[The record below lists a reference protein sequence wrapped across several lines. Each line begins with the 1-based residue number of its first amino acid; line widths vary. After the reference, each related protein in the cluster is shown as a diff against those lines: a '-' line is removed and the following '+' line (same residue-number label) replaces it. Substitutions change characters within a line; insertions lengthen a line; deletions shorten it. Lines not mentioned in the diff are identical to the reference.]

1 MALTDRERQI
11 VGLLRGNPMMSSD
24 AIAER
29 LGSTRAAVNV
39 HLSNLGKKGV
49 ILGRGYLL
57 GEQPGV
63 VVVGGANMDIKA
75 RSASRAVPGTSNP
88 GRAAMSP
95 GGVGR
100 NIAENLARLGTRV
113 YLVAAVGRDPLGDML
128 IRETADAG
136 VHLDHVHRTATATGT
151 YTAVLDR
158 DGELVIAV
166 SDMAATAELGPA
178 QVDAAR
184 DVICSAELLVLDGN
198 LAAETLSYARNLA
211 ASAGV
216 RTVIEPVSVPK
227 AAMLAAIPGLFDR
240 AHPIYLVTP
249 NRDEVTALTGLPAG
263 SVAELRAAAAAL
275 HASGVTYVWIRLGAA
290 GSLLSGPDGTHR
302 ISAGR
307 VPAGRTEVVDV
318 TGAGDALLGAFCHAL
333 LGGADPVEAA
343 RFGHAAAAL
352 SIASEETVRHD
363 LTPRLVESALASA
376 PVSASG
382 STFASAPAASAP
394 SAVPTERA
402 TAAPPRRTTT
412 SHRKGTKERTA

>member
-1 MALTDRERQI
+1 MSLTDRERQI

-57 GEQPGV
+57 AEQPGV

-75 RSASRAVPGTSNP
+75 RSDAAAVLATSNP
-88 GRAAMSP
+88 GQASMSP

-113 YLVAAVGRDPLGDML
+113 HLVAAVGRDPLGDTL

-136 VHLDHVHRTATATGT
+136 VHLDYVHRTTTATGT
-151 YTAVLDR
+151 YTAVLNR
-158 DGELVIAV
+158 DGELVVAV
-166 SDMAATAELGPA
+166 SDMAATAELRPP

-184 DVICSAELLVLDGN
+184 DVIAGAELLVLDGN
-198 LAAETLSYARNLA
+198 LAAETLGYARNLA
-211 ASAGV
+211 AAAGV

-227 AAMLAAIPGLFDR
+227 AAALAATPGLFDTD
-240 AHPIYLVTP
+240 HPVYLITP

-263 SVAELRAAAAAL
+263 SDAELRAAAAAL
-275 HASGVTYVWIRLGAA
+275 HAIGVMHVWIRLGAE
-290 GSLLSGPDGTHR
+290 GSLLSGPDGATY
-302 ISAGR
+302 I
-307 VPAGRTEVVDV
+307 PAGRAEVVDV
-318 TGAGDALLGAFCHAL
+318 TGAGDSLLGAFCHAL
-333 LGGADPVEAA
+333 LGGAEPTEAA

-352 SIASEETVRHD
+352 TIASEHTVRPD
-363 LTPRLVESALASA
+363 LTPRLVASA
-376 PVSASG
+376 
-382 STFASAPAASAP
+382 APAQ
-394 SAVPTERA
+394 
-402 TAAPPRRTTT
+402 TTP
-412 SHRKGTKERTA
+412 SHRKEKTA